1 MKRLL
6 IIRHGQSEWNAL
18 GLWQGQADPPLSP
31 LGEQQAID
39 AALAVGALGVTR
51 LVTSNLL
58 RARQTGLA
66 IASGIRLPA
75 PTQEPLLA
83 ERDAGEWSGLN
94 KEQIEEQYP
103 GWIASGQ
110 RPPGYESD
118 QDLLPRVLQGLTNVA
133 AHDDDPIGV
142 VAHGGVVYV
151 LEAHLGASF
160 RHLSNLGAVWL
171 TVNNPGESTIDLTL
185 GDRVELISDTT
196 TPDQI

>member
-18 GLWQGQADPPLSP
+18 GLWQGQADSPLSP

-39 AALAVGALGVTR
+39 AAPAVKQLGVSR
-51 LVTSNLL
+51 VVTSNLM

-66 IASGIRLPA
+66 IASGAGLAA
-75 PTQEPLLA
+75 PVQEPLLA

-94 KEQIEEQYP
+94 KDQIEEQYP

-110 RPPGYESD
+110 RPPGYEPD
-118 QDLLPRVLQGLTNVA
+118 AALLPRVVQGLSNVA
-133 AHDDDPIGV
+133 ALDGDPIAV

-151 LEAHLGASF
+151 LEEHLGAEF
-160 RHLSNLGAVWL
+160 RHLANLGAVWI
-171 TVNNPGESTIDLTL
+171 TVNNPGDPQPNLTL
-185 GDRVELISDTT
+185 GDRVELISDAT
-196 TPDQI
+196 TPTQI